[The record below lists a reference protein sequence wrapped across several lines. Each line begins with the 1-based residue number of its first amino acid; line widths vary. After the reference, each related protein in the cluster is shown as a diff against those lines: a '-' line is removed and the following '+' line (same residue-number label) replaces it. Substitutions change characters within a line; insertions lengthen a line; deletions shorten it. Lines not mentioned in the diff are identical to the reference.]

1 MYCII
6 SVVYDY
12 ITIFNT
18 ILTLYNTQLVDLILQ
33 LFIILNFF
41 NVLKKYT
48 NTSSNFFYSLDYW
61 IFWINLVLKYTV
73 NSI

>member
-1 MYCII
+1 
-6 SVVYDY
+6 VYDY